1 MSSPTPIMD
10 RGPLARRRTGHP
22 RSESDALRLDLVAA
36 WVGRRAGAIGSLVVV
51 LLGWEMAARAGI
63 VTPFLLPPLS
73 TVLGRVAEDAL
84 SGELTINLGLT
95 LYRAVAGFA
104 IAGTAGVALGILMT
118 RRRWV
123 RWFFDPIVSVAFP
136 MPKIAFL
143 PVFMLWLGL
152 YDVSKISMVVFNA
165 IFPVIAATMAAAEGV
180 DNHLVW
186 SARSLGASD
195 RQLLR
200 EIILPAAL
208 PQILTG
214 LQVALPISMI
224 VEIVTEMLMGGAGL
238 GGAMI
243 GASRFADSP
252 GVFAGIVEIAVAGL
266 CLVKGIVVLRR
277 HLLIW
282 HQEAQ
287 DPTTV

>member
-1 MSSPTPIMD
+1 M
-10 RGPLARRRTGHP
+10 A
-22 RSESDALRLDLVAA
+22 ELDTSAPSLPAHQHGVAA
-36 WVGRRAGAIGSLVVV
+36 AGPRVEAAVAALGRRAGAIASLLVVFV
-51 LLGWEMAARAGI
+51 AWEAASRTGV

-73 TVLGRVAEDAL
+73 AVLERVWEDVL
-84 SGELTINLGLT
+84 SGEVAVNLGLT
-95 LYRAVAGFA
+95 LYRALTGFA
-104 IAGTAGVALGILMT
+104 IAGVAGVAIGILMT
-118 RRRWV
+118 RRKWV
-123 RWFFDPIVSVAFP
+123 RWFFDPIVSVGFP

-152 YDVSKISMVVFNA
+152 YDVSKISMAVFNA

-180 DNHLVW
+180 DRQLLW
-186 SARSLGASD
+186 SARSLGASE

-224 VEIVTEMLMGGAGL
+224 VTIVTEMLMGGQGL

-243 GASRFADSP
+243 AASRFADSP
-252 GVFAGIVEIAVAGL
+252 GVFAGIVEIGVLGYFV
-266 CLVKGIVVLRR
+266 VKAMSLARR
-277 HLLIW
+277 RLLAW
-282 HQEAQ
+282 HAEALE
-287 DPTTV
+287 PTTV